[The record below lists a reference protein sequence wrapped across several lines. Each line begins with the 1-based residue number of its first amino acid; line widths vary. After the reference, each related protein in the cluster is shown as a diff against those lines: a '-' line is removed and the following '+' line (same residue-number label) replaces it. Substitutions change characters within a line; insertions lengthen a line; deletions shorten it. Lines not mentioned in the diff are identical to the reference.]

1 MPLQITARDIKNA
14 HPMRLQSQTD
24 LYYAK
29 VGNRLLQRLLR
40 LPAREKMDGETVE
53 LIAKKVALYFEDVIC
68 DCGLWRSFVEK
79 HRELYGRWLPFH
91 EVDKDYMADEP
102 HIEDIALIV
111 WNVLLEMWKD
121 KIVNPESP
129 RIMQIAEAFYEI
141 LDDEFE
147 KAPINEDLKE
157 YFERAAFLDDYIEVR
172 NELQWLAARCYLTAG
187 RHRDEIFEREHENVC
202 RLLHFDEEDDRG
214 WYASMC
220 QVFFKYKVGPLAL
233 LPQEWLALLLEK
245 NGRQGQAEDVRRIE
259 YRPFDLYRLEDFD
272 AHFIHLSD
280 TKERKISLRIDDYG
294 DMQRSTLMKTDGCVA
309 AYIKYRGEWHVNGM
323 DTWNKFGEQHEKLRE
338 QKRRYKTGMAQKKF
352 DALMQK
358 SGGSPLFYF
367 RNGMELR
374 QFLMDDI
381 GIPQHLM
388 KPSEADDKEYIAFWV
403 PSADEDFYIA
413 PDAAL
418 YIKDPRNPYYNA
430 AEARQHAVE
439 LITNDYFVE
448 GDMVRY
454 LISHDMLPDAAI
466 VHGSGY
472 ELGHRQAQE
481 NLDFLARAIR
491 RDQY

>member
-1 MPLQITARDIKNA
+1 
-14 HPMRLQSQTD
+14 
-24 LYYAK
+24 
-29 VGNRLLQRLLR
+29 
-40 LPAREKMDGETVE
+40 
-53 LIAKKVALYFEDVIC
+53 
-68 DCGLWRSFVEK
+68 
-79 HRELYGRWLPFH
+79 
-91 EVDKDYMADEP
+91 
-102 HIEDIALIV
+102 
-111 WNVLLEMWKD
+111 MWKD

-413 PDAAL
+413 PDTAL

-454 LISHDMLPDAAI
+454 LISYDMLPDAAI

-472 ELGHRQAQE
+472 ELGHRQAQK